1 MPPPLAAEGTLIT
14 NGHMDEDAQTA
25 SGSETDPDDWDF
37 VRPARA
43 RGPCETCT
51 CQAEHYCGLCK
62 KWAHPRC
69 CCSCSESDMK
79 VREPS
84 PDPDPVID
92 IIRTGS
98 GKFTKNY
105 MWRDYG
111 EVFRQF
117 APCQQIFPVEMGNW
131 RRCTPRNER
140 RMRQILN
147 IYSELG
153 QMAGAL
159 SSVLRHFFTTANGAQ
174 AHMPDLDENAMR
186 VAAHFARDLIQ
197 WIHEHIDTVP
207 TQRSLI
213 LPWHSNTMEGSSYM
227 LADLRMPY
235 MLLPEFTRWL
245 NTTHDVV
252 GSYTGSYTGPPHTQ
266 GVRSEARS
274 PTPANGECNRAEE
287 GGAEEDLL

>member
-1 MPPPLAAEGTLIT
+1 
-14 NGHMDEDAQTA
+14 
-25 SGSETDPDDWDF
+25 
-37 VRPARA
+37 
-43 RGPCETCT
+43 
-51 CQAEHYCGLCK
+51 
-62 KWAHPRC
+62 
-69 CCSCSESDMK
+69 
-79 VREPS
+79 
-84 PDPDPVID
+84 
-92 IIRTGS
+92 
-98 GKFTKNY
+98 
-105 MWRDYG
+105 
-111 EVFRQF
+111 
-117 APCQQIFPVEMGNW
+117 
-131 RRCTPRNER
+131 
-140 RMRQILN
+140 MRQILN

-186 VAAHFARDLIQ
+186 VAAHFARDLIH

-213 LPWHSNTMEGSSYM
+213 LPWHSNTMEGSNYM

-252 GSYTGSYTGPPHTQ
+252 GSYTGSYTGPPHAQ

-287 GGAEEDLL
+287 GGAEEDLLWPTEDEDNDPEELEKSPNKQVFAAWQQLAVASPRQDLSVEWLRVLLIRGLAWPNTLSTARVQVAVLAAAA